1 MAQIVNK
8 CLLSGQDLFTCW
20 PMIIYLLVKVCL
32 LCEEAIDFIK
42 GHAILVEIIPRCI
55 NLELI
60 LQCEEEKKRARVGM
74 GQESEFIV

>member
-1 MAQIVNK
+1 
-8 CLLSGQDLFTCW
+8 
-20 PMIIYLLVKVCL
+20 MIIYLLVNVCL
-32 LCEEAIDFIK
+32 LCEEAIFDFIK
-42 GHAILVEIIPRCI
+42 GHAVLVEIIPRCI